1 MYLVACYSSPLYP
14 VDQLMNNSVWIRK
27 EIEIYLIR
35 DFGTENLQ
43 KKKQHYICQEIHK
56 QMSREKER
64 SRWKMGAKIKRQI
77 HFIYI
82 ERVSLINSC
91 IIKRSIW

>member
-43 KKKQHYICQEIHK
+43 KKKTTLHL
-56 QMSREKER
+56 SGD
-64 SRWKMGAKIKRQI
+64 S
-77 HFIYI
+77 
-82 ERVSLINSC
+82 
-91 IIKRSIW
+91 